1 METLILT
8 LDTRSK
14 AAKVLKELITEMSKN
29 DKGIKVE
36 ESPYDSEFVE
46 IVKKSAASK
55 NRTEIDP
62 ENLWASIK

>member
-1 METLILT
+1 METLIIT